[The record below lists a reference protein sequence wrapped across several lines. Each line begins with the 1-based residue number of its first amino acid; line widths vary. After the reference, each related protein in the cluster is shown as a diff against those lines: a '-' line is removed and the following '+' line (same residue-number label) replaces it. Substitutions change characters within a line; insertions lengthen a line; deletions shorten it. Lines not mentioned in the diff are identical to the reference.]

1 LPTANLTDRNA
12 QIARRLLAWYQRNR
26 RALPWRETRD
36 PYAIWVS
43 EIMLQQTRVTA
54 VIPYYGRF
62 LERFPTVQA
71 LAAAPEQ
78 ELLESWSGLGYYR
91 RARQMQDAARRVVED
106 HGGIFPD
113 THDALLSLPGI
124 GGYTAAAVA
133 SIAFDKPHAAVD
145 GNVIRVLTRLFDDGR
160 DVAQSATKAA
170 LAVRAQQLL
179 ECSVQNGS
187 RNPSRTKAST
197 ANENYGQFNQ
207 AMMEL
212 GATICTPRSPRC
224 LLCPVAGHC
233 LARSHGTQLERP
245 RKKAKQQPERLELIV
260 ALVARTEK
268 LLLRQRPDDSTIMPG
283 FWELPQAEAPRLDAG
298 CFRDLGIDCDGL
310 LGEFRHAITFR
321 NYHGRVH
328 HGIVI
333 AKPPRG
339 YRWVSRNRLAS
350 LPLTTITRKALAAA
364 GELT

>member
-1 LPTANLTDRNA
+1 MPTAKNTDRNTA
-12 QIARRLLAWYQRNR
+12 IARRLLAWYRRHR

-62 LERFPTVQA
+62 LERFPTVQS

-91 RARQMQDAARRVVED
+91 RARQMQQAARRVVED
-106 HGGIFPD
+106 HGGIFPG
-113 THDALLSLPGI
+113 THDALLALPGI
-124 GGYTAAAVA
+124 GSYTAAAVA

-160 DVAQSATKAA
+160 DVTQSATRAA
-170 LAVRAQQLL
+170 LAARAQQLL
-179 ECSVQNGS
+179 ESAG
-187 RNPSRTKAST
+187 RNRSKSIST
-197 ANENYGQFNQ
+197 TNENYGQFNQ

-212 GATICTPRSPRC
+212 GATVCTRSPRC
-224 LLCPVAGHC
+224 LLCPVADRC

-245 RKKAKQQPERLELIV
+245 RKKPKEKPARLELIV
-260 ALVARTEK
+260 ALVARAEK
-268 LLLRQRPDDSTIMPG
+268 LLLRQRPDDSAIMPG

-298 CFRDLGIDCDGL
+298 CFRDLGIECDGL

-333 AKPPRG
+333 AKAPLG
-339 YRWVSRNRLAS
+339 YRWVSRRRLAG

-364 GELT
+364 GESA